1 MKIDDAYKLSLEAF
15 ASKAK
20 AIRNH
25 DHPRKWTV
33 YFGEVEWK
41 DGFGHIHR
49 KPDHAFS
56 DADTRRDAIVD
67 VHRISVSNALYENTP
82 EGRERMLRMGFEPAW
97 FPPRHVLALY
107 PDLVERFPDAIQRQ
121 LCFD

>member
-1 MKIDDAYKLSLEAF
+1 VKMNDVYKLSLDAF
-15 ASKAK
+15 ASKAR

-33 YFGEVEWK
+33 YFGEVSWK
-41 DGFGHIHR
+41 DGFGNIHR

-97 FPPRHVLALY
+97 FPPSHVLKLY
-107 PDLVERFPDAIQRQ
+107 PDLVEKFPDAIQRQ
-121 LCFD
+121 LF

>member
-1 MKIDDAYKLSLEAF
+1 MNINDAHKFSLEAF
-15 ASKAK
+15 ASKATV
-20 AIRNH
+20 IRNH
-25 DHPRKWTV
+25 DIPRKWTV

-41 DGFGHIHR
+41 DGFGNIHR
-49 KPDHAFS
+49 KPDHVFS

-97 FPPRHVLALY
+97 FPPRHVLELY
-107 PDLVERFPDAIQRQ
+107 PDLVERFPGAIQRQ
-121 LCFD
+121 LF